1 MRIYLVGFMGSGK
14 STLGQRVALSMQVPY
29 LDTDNIAEA
38 QSGMSVAEILE
49 SLGEPYFR
57 HLEAD
62 ILRQTTIYPKSI
74 TATGGGLPCFEDNMS
89 WMNQYGITVYL
100 QWPDELLAKHLAK
113 IRASR
118 PLLSSLTDTEARQ
131 KISEL
136 LETRKP
142 VYEKAAITVELKGD
156 LESDFA
162 ILEKACR
169 YIW

>member
-1 MRIYLVGFMGSGK
+1 
-14 STLGQRVALSMQVPY
+14 
-29 LDTDNIAEA
+29 
-38 QSGMSVAEILE
+38 
-49 SLGEPYFR
+49 
-57 HLEAD
+57 
-62 ILRQTTIYPKSI
+62 
-74 TATGGGLPCFEDNMS
+74 MS